1 MKEILKSTGIGIG
14 VAAFFFCIAGII
26 FDIIYGGSFS
36 LEDYGF
42 TKMVLGCLVVGIG
55 FGVPSI
61 IYEKEYIPR
70 PFQMVIHMGIGCVVY
85 TIVAFAVGWIPV
97 ELGVAKCILILAAQ
111 IAVAFIVW
119 LFFLGYYRSEARK
132 INEKIRKL
140 K

>member
-1 MKEILKSTGIGIG
+1 
-14 VAAFFFCIAGII
+14 
-26 FDIIYGGSFS
+26 
-36 LEDYGF
+36 
-42 TKMVLGCLVVGIG
+42 MVLGCLVVGIG